1 MQNDQVLRKACSLQE
16 IAQQVHSSYEG
27 WIKRSLQ
34 PDADEFIQECTGSL
48 MATVKECFH
57 LVVLDGLELKDL
69 DQVELGTISICRR
82 GHEVAE
88 RRSVRRGNYGGLDR
102 TRVLQRTLVDRQDRR
117 KP

>member
-1 MQNDQVLRKACSLQE
+1 MQNDQVLRKACSQQE

-34 PDADEFIQECTGSL
+34 SDADEFIQECTGSL

-69 DQVELGTISICRR
+69 D
-82 GHEVAE
+82 
-88 RRSVRRGNYGGLDR
+88 
-102 TRVLQRTLVDRQDRR
+102 RTLDLKTGPAPFSSFRST
-117 KP
+117 K